1 MSTSLESAI
10 SRLIMSQNM
19 FYATIMQNCRRVYTN
34 KVPSL
39 GVSVTDQIN
48 LYVNTEWFDAKT
60 PKQQEDVLKHECLHL
75 ILNHCTLSKDRMD
88 FEKLDHKQKNIAMD
102 CTINQMEGIEKSVE
116 EIGGVTLAR
125 FRQAC
130 AKFVDPATIQA
141 NQSFDYYANV
151 ISKCQ
156 EKFDEQMAGENF
168 DDHGVWEES
177 EGKDISQAYKEH
189 VVKQVAKKA
198 QNAAG
203 GAGNMSS
210 QLSVLLDK
218 LFASR
223 INWKSEL
230 RKFVNNA
237 VNFTRTGSRRKRNRR
252 YGTMFAGKKKEWEMH
267 LAFLLDTSG
276 SMSDEYLAQGWSEMA
291 KLQQFYPNMQ
301 ITLIECD
308 SDVKNVREFNP
319 KLKPEICGRGGTV
332 MTPGFKK
339 AEELEADIIVCFTDG
354 DFYED
359 LPKSKIP
366 TLWTVIGK
374 HSWDLIPWGRKI
386 FINELGT

>member
-1 MSTSLESAI
+1 MSLESAI

-19 FYATIMQNCRRVYTN
+19 FYATILQNCRRVYTD

-48 LYVNTEWFDAKT
+48 LYVNTEWFNAKT

-75 ILNHCTLSKDRMD
+75 ILNHCTLTKDRMD
-88 FEKLDHKQKNIAMD
+88 FEKLSPKQKNIAMD

-125 FRQAC
+125 FREAC
-130 AKFVDPATIQA
+130 SEFVMPETIAA

-156 EKFDEQMAGENF
+156 EKFDEEGAGDNF

-177 EGKDISQAYKEH
+177 DGQDISQAYKEH
-189 VVKQVAKKA
+189 IVKKIAKKA
-198 QNAAG
+198 ADAAG
-203 GAGNMSS
+203 GAGNMSNS
-210 QLSVLLDK
+210 LSVILDK
-218 LFASR
+218 LFASK

-237 VNFTRTGSRRKRNRR
+237 VTFTRTSSRMKRNRR
-252 YGTMFAGKKKEWEMH
+252 YGTMYSGKKKEWEMH
-267 LAFLLDTSG
+267 IAFLLDTSG
-276 SMSDEYLAQGWSEMA
+276 SMSDEYMAQGWSEMA
-291 KLQQFYPNMQ
+291 KIQQFYPNVQ

-308 SDVKNVREFNP
+308 TEVKNVRTFNSRI
-319 KLKPEICGRGGTV
+319 KPEIQGRGGTV
-332 MTPGFKK
+332 LSGAFKK
-339 AEELEADIIVCFTDG
+339 AEELECDIIVCFTDG

-359 LPKSKIP
+359 VYKSKLP
-366 TLWTVIGK
+366 TLWTIIGK
-374 HSWDLIPWGRKI
+374 HTWDYVNWGRKI
-386 FINELGT
+386 FINEYGT